1 MNPFIRIRK
10 KIRRLRTPAE
20 FAHMKTLHPYFAL
33 RQRPGPDGGYD
44 ILWRRRSL
52 GRARPVSALERPDVA
67 DCFIVT
73 SGPSLAQI
81 DFRRLRGRVCFGVN
95 GSIVKSE
102 EAGVPF
108 LYHMVLDRNFVR
120 DRFELVRTA
129 ILSGSQCIFSFLALS
144 EIGERD
150 PGLLTGDNLFLLP
163 QLNAI
168 YGEPKRTPEAF
179 DAWAADQP
187 GLELHPAAP
196 LQRGWVGFSR
206 RPDLGAFSGQT
217 VAFSALQVAWWLGYR
232 RIFILGMDLGGAGG
246 YARFYETGASAVK
259 TRLDKDFEPYILPS
273 FELAGSLCR
282 EEGREVYNVS
292 PSSRLPADV
301 IPTLGYDDALE
312 PSGAIY
318 SEGPGRPL
326 PPG

>member
-1 MNPFIRIRK
+1 MNPVLRIRK
-10 KIRRLRTPAE
+10 KIRRLLTPVE
-20 FAHMKTLHPYFAL
+20 FAHMKTLHPYFGL
-33 RQRPGPDGGYD
+33 RQRPGPDGGHD
-44 ILWRRRSL
+44 VLWRRRPV

-73 SGPSLAQI
+73 SGPSLAQV

-102 EAGVPF
+102 EADVPF

-129 ILSGSQCIFSFLALS
+129 ILSGSQCVFSFVALS
-144 EIGERD
+144 EIGERE
-150 PGLLTGDNLFLLP
+150 PELLANDNLFLLP
-163 QLNAI
+163 QLNAV
-168 YGEPKRTPEAF
+168 YAEPKRTPEAF
-179 DAWAADQP
+179 DAWAVEQP
-187 GLELHPAAP
+187 GLDLHPAAP

-232 RIFILGMDLGGAGG
+232 RIFILGMDLGGTGG
-246 YARFYETGASAVK
+246 YERFYESGASAAK

-273 FELAGSLCR
+273 FELAGRLCR

-301 IPTLGYDDALE
+301 IPRLSYDDALAL
-312 PSGAIY
+312 SGEVAAD
-318 SEGPGRPL
+318 GAGRA
-326 PPG
+326 PPA